1 MCILK
6 GWNRAATL
14 IFIIIFPPPTNQW
27 VEFPENGKSPVSQ
40 VSSSQ
45 GDNLRILVWSEQQRW
60 IQSRFIFSSTTK
72 SWETAHHSK
81 TWNGCFCLIND
92 SVDTSSGLSNNQVL
106 FFCLFFSPPKSKVF
120 FTYQLALSDRRS
132 FCSQDQL
139 RPGGGGILVPAIFV
153 IITRKTWS
161 FSNISRWQFVTF
173 RGLSWDLNRVIKQ
186 WPQAYYFL
194 NLQSNKD
201 VCFWKHFTSGD
212 TATVITCAPA
222 VIRWLMV
229 C

>member
-1 MCILK
+1 MDFCLLK

-14 IFIIIFPPPTNQW
+14 IFIIIFSPQTNQW

-60 IQSRFIFSSTTK
+60 IQSRFIFNTK

-106 FFCLFFSPPKSKVF
+106 FFCLFFFPNQKCFFYLSLISWLFQIDGPSAHKSSWDV
-120 FTYQLALSDRRS
+120 
-132 FCSQDQL
+132 
-139 RPGGGGILVPAIFV
+139 G
-153 IITRKTWS
+153 S

-173 RGLSWDLNRVIKQ
+173 SGLSWHLNRVIKQ
-186 WPQAYYFL
+186 WPQAYSFL
-194 NLQSNKD
+194 NLQSN
-201 VCFWKHFTSGD
+201 
-212 TATVITCAPA
+212 
-222 VIRWLMV
+222 
-229 C
+229 

>member
-1 MCILK
+1 MLLEKPWGFFFSPVLCHGNLNMLGCSGVLVRQRRNVK
-6 GWNRAATL
+6 TSPQAL
-14 IFIIIFPPPTNQW
+14 IRCVFWKDEIELQHLFSQLFFLPTNQW

-106 FFCLFFSPPKSKVF
+106 FFFICFFLPKSKVF

-139 RPGGGGILVPAIFV
+139 RPGGGGHSSPSDLCDNYQKDLVILKHQQMAVCDFP
-153 IITRKTWS
+153 W
-161 FSNISRWQFVTF
+161 TF
-173 RGLSWDLNRVIKQ
+173 LRLE
-186 WPQAYYFL
+186 
-194 NLQSNKD
+194 
-201 VCFWKHFTSGD
+201 
-212 TATVITCAPA
+212 
-222 VIRWLMV
+222 
-229 C
+229 